1 MSTVFQDLSYS
12 ERQFDDLNLYPYLRG
27 VLFSKNIFLR
37 IVCFFVLEKL
47 SKSQSADV
55 ILYVR
60 FLSSMLL
67 RLGVGVNFKPRKR
80 TLAGYLN
87 NFLLDKLNMIG
98 LTICVLAFL
107 SSSWFDISNQDEVKT
122 FKIFDKASGGLTF
135 KIKENTVLE
144 SGNFI
149 LKNNTLT
156 SDSEFY
162 LQIKGT
168 AIGTIFAP
176 TYANLTMRYQ
186 ELKFT
191 LLSNR
196 VTL

>member
-1 MSTVFQDLSYS
+1 M
-12 ERQFDDLNLYPYLRG
+12 
-27 VLFSKNIFLR
+27 
-37 IVCFFVLEKL
+37 
-47 SKSQSADV
+47 KS
-55 ILYVR
+55 
-60 FLSSMLL
+60 
-67 RLGVGVNFKPRKR
+67 
-80 TLAGYLN
+80 
-87 NFLLDKLNMIG
+87 
-98 LTICVLAFL
+98 
-107 SSSWFDISNQDEVKT
+107 KT

-135 KIKENTVLE
+135 KIKENIVLE

-176 TYANLTMRYQ
+176 TYSNLTMRYQ

-191 LLSNR
+191 LLSSR